1 MQRKGYEVRGRG
13 AENDSAHS
21 SLEKLDAATRE
32 GVLPHIGRSVTAI
45 GVIAS
50 TACALSRGSAG
61 FHPAEDFVL
70 SGASLPDLTDGI
82 AQRTKSSALDR
93 ISKREPRLDST
104 IQRAGTGRGVAIY
117 VFDGGV
123 SDTHAELSGRVRI
136 GFDAFPSTP
145 RVCNPHGTAVAGAAA
160 GATLGVAPQA
170 EIIDVKII
178 NCDHMRGSVN
188 AIADAARWTVQ
199 DHRRHPGQP
208 AIANWSFAVDTTRS
222 VPEVDSALAMLR
234 DAGILVVVAAG
245 NFDIDACR
253 VSPANAPRALVV
265 GASALLRSTARQWTD
280 VRAKNTAW
288 GPCIDLYA
296 PGDSVLLPGF
306 DREGPITSVW
316 NGTSMAA
323 GYVSGAASLIFE
335 RDPQATPDDV
345 MMSLLQEATPS
356 IVDERAG
363 VATAA
368 RSPLLYVGP
377 AVRTIAAIPH
387 VRY

>member
-1 MQRKGYEVRGRG
+1 M
-13 AENDSAHS
+13 
-21 SLEKLDAATRE
+21 
-32 GVLPHIGRSVTAI
+32 PHIGRSVTATV
-45 GVIAS
+45 VIAS
-50 TACALSRGSAG
+50 TACALSRGSTG
-61 FHPAEDFVL
+61 FHPADEFVL
-70 SGASLPDLTDGI
+70 SGTALSDLGDG
-82 AQRTKSSALDR
+82 ATLRTKSNALDR
-93 ISKREPRLDST
+93 ITKREPRLDST
-104 IQRAGTGRGVAIY
+104 MRRTGTGRGVAIY

-123 SDTHAELSGRVRI
+123 SDTHAELAGRVRV

-145 RVCNPHGTAVAGAAA
+145 RVCNAHGTAVAGAAA
-160 GATLGVAPQA
+160 GATLGVAPEA

-178 NCDHMRGSVN
+178 NCEHMRGSVG

-199 DHRRHPGQP
+199 DHRRHPGQA

-234 DAGILVVVAAG
+234 DAGLLVVVAAG
-245 NFDIDACR
+245 NFDIDACH

-265 GASALLRSTARQWTD
+265 GASALIRSTDKQWHD
-280 VRAKNTAW
+280 VRATNTAW

-306 DREGPITSVW
+306 DREGPTMSVW

-335 RDPQATPDDV
+335 REPDASPDDV
-345 MMSLLQEATPS
+345 MMALLQQATPS
-356 IVDERAG
+356 VVDERAG
-363 VATAA
+363 VTTSA

-377 AVRTIAAIPH
+377 AVRTVASIPH

>member
-1 MQRKGYEVRGRG
+1 M
-13 AENDSAHS
+13 
-21 SLEKLDAATRE
+21 
-32 GVLPHIGRSVTAI
+32 PHIGRSFTAI
-45 GVIAS
+45 VVIAS
-50 TACALSRGSAG
+50 TACALSRGSTG

-70 SGASLPDLTDGI
+70 SGSSIADLAGGSI
-82 AQRTKSSALDR
+82 ERTKSSALDR
-93 ISKREPRLDST
+93 ITKREPRLDST
-104 IQRAGTGRGVAIY
+104 LRRAGTGRGVAIY

-123 SDTHAELSGRVRI
+123 SDGHAELAGRVRV

-145 RVCNPHGTAVAGAAA
+145 RVCNAHGTAVAGAAA
-160 GATLGVAPQA
+160 GATLGVAPEA
-170 EIIDVKII
+170 EIVDVKII

-188 AIADAARWTVQ
+188 AIAEAARWTVQ

-208 AIANWSFAVDTTRS
+208 AVANWSFAVDTTRE

-245 NFDIDACR
+245 NFDVDACR

-265 GASALLRSTARQWTD
+265 GASALVRSTNQQWTD

-306 DREGPITSVW
+306 DREGPTTSVW

-335 RDPQATPDDV
+335 RDPTATADDV
-345 MMSLLQEATPS
+345 MMSLLQQATPS
-356 IVDERAG
+356 IVDERSG
-363 VATAA
+363 VATTA

-377 AVRTIAAIPH
+377 SVRTVAAAPH
-387 VRY
+387 IRY